1 MDDIVYFVF
10 LHPQIRDMIQEIKIK
25 NFLSFKDEV
34 TFSFEATKDTFA
46 DEYQVFEVAPGVR
59 LLRFAMVYGANAS
72 GKSNLLSIFR
82 FLGSFWRELP
92 PSVDMGTETVPF
104 LLDHE
109 TPNKP
114 SEFGIVFY
122 VGNTKYWY
130 QLVIDKYAVLLEKLF
145 VYNSVQPTMLFDRGL
160 ENGQSIIHFGTPVK
174 ISAIEKEKIS
184 VECLKNMSFFAARNK
199 VNVTLP
205 EIDAAKQWLLGQI
218 MPVIVPETALFEYA
232 ERQMTNDARLK
243 AHLLGFLK
251 QADFNITDVKTDL
264 VKEAI
269 PEQYLSLFLNDET
282 LPASEK
288 DRMRKEKTLT
298 RYDTSFEHAVTVK
311 SQISKFY
318 LPKDLE
324 SLGTRRTFGI
334 ETAVY
339 YAQQNNAFLAIDEVE
354 NSLHP
359 KLLRFILLDFL
370 RKNSRSQLMVTTHYD
385 PLLND
390 ISKQNDQRIF
400 RKDSVWF
407 TEKLDSGHT
416 DVYSLAEFRGLNRL
430 SSIQKAYNQGNFGAV
445 PQIDL

>member
-1 MDDIVYFVF
+1 
-10 LHPQIRDMIQEIKIK
+10 
-25 NFLSFKDEV
+25 
-34 TFSFEATKDTFA
+34 
-46 DEYQVFEVAPGVR
+46 
-59 LLRFAMVYGANAS
+59 
-72 GKSNLLSIFR
+72 
-82 FLGSFWRELP
+82 
-92 PSVDMGTETVPF
+92 
-104 LLDHE
+104 
-109 TPNKP
+109 
-114 SEFGIVFY
+114 
-122 VGNTKYWY
+122 
-130 QLVIDKYAVLLEKLF
+130 
-145 VYNSVQPTMLFDRGL
+145 
-160 ENGQSIIHFGTPVK
+160 
-174 ISAIEKEKIS
+174 
-184 VECLKNMSFFAARNK
+184 
-199 VNVTLP
+199 
-205 EIDAAKQWLLGQI
+205 
-218 MPVIVPETALFEYA
+218 
-232 ERQMTNDARLK
+232 LK

-251 QADFNITDVKTDL
+251 QADFNITDVKTDI

-269 PEQYLSLFLNDET
+269 PEQYLNSFLNDET

-288 DRMRKEKTLT
+288 DRMRKEKTLA
-298 RYDTSFEHAVTVK
+298 RYDTLFEHTVTIQDK
-311 SQISKFY
+311 MSKFY

-334 ETAVY
+334 ETAIY

-430 SSIQKAYNQGNFGAV
+430 SSIQKAYNQGNFGAI

>member
-1 MDDIVYFVF
+1 
-10 LHPQIRDMIQEIKIK
+10 MIQEFRIK

-34 TFSFEATKDTFA
+34 VFSFEATKDTFA
-46 DEYQVFEVAPGVR
+46 EDYQVVEVAPGVR
-59 LLRFAMVYGANAS
+59 LLRFAMIYGANAS
-72 GKSNLLSIFR
+72 GKSNLLSVFR
-82 FLGSFWRELP
+82 YLDSFWREIP
-92 PSVDMGTETVPF
+92 QSVDMGTETVPF

-109 TPNKP
+109 TPKKP
-114 SEFGIVFY
+114 SEFELIFY

-130 QLVIDKYAVLLEKLF
+130 QLTIDKQAVLSEKLF
-145 VYNSVQPTMLFDRGL
+145 VYYSVQPTMLFDREL
-160 ENGQSIIHFGTPVK
+160 KNGQSVIHFGTPIK
-174 ISAIEKEKIS
+174 ASAIEKEKIA

-218 MPVIVPETALFEYA
+218 MPVVLPGSSLFEYA
-232 ERQMTNDARLK
+232 ERHMTTDAGLK
-243 AHLLGFLK
+243 AHLLEFLK
-251 QADFNITDVKTDL
+251 QADFNITDVKTDI

-288 DRMRKEKTLT
+288 DRMKKEKTLT
-298 RYDTSFEHAVTVK
+298 RYDTSFEHAVTVQ
-311 SQISKFY
+311 SQISKYY

-334 ETAVY
+334 ETAIY

>member
-1 MDDIVYFVF
+1 
-10 LHPQIRDMIQEIKIK
+10 MIQELKIR

-59 LLRFAMVYGANAS
+59 LLRYAMVYGANAS
-72 GKSNLLSIFR
+72 GKSNLLSVFR

-92 PSVDMGTETVPF
+92 QSVDMGTETVPF

-114 SEFGIVFY
+114 SEFGLVFY
-122 VGNTKYWY
+122 VGTTKYWY
-130 QLVIDKYAVLLEKLF
+130 QLVIDKHAVLLEKLF
-145 VYNSVQPTMLFDRGL
+145 IYNSVQPTMLFDRGL

-251 QADFNITDVKTDL
+251 QADFNITDVKTDI
-264 VKEAI
+264 VTEAI
-269 PEQYLSLFLNDET
+269 PEQYLNSFLNDET

-288 DRMRKEKTLT
+288 DRMRKEKTLA
-298 RYDTSFEHAVTVK
+298 RYDTLFEHTVTIQNK
-311 SQISKFY
+311 MSKFY

-334 ETAVY
+334 ETAIY

-359 KLLRFILLDFL
+359 QLLRFILLDFL
-370 RKNSRSQLMVTTHYD
+370 RKKSRSQLIITTHYD

-430 SSIQKAYNQGNFGAV
+430 SSIQKAYNQGNFGAI